1 MIIAVLH
8 LLRHSPTRPEAHTS
22 FLMSPFFA
30 ISPIADEAAPRN
42 QYQAARLALGCMLLN
57 WAGLGVLCASR
68 SLSELL
74 AVFCC
79 NLEEDHLVQSLLGL
93 FFDVFDLRIAHDVN
107 TSDADHC
114 FHGLVKGH
122 EALASNGHDYGE
134 FTLDKQFI
142 IGECTAK
149 WGGVNGADEHD
160 PFDLTISYRTL
171 LLAVLL
177 DSRIVENLIMLITST
192 KSKLI
197 AAQAGFLLAEID
209 ALSAANLPT
218 DFAATGELITAHL
231 TKLINCAQD
240 RVSSRRAAQA
250 INWLKSYKQCRRQAR
265 AQMAQ
270 TSSIYLEYQL
280 QLQQTHAT
288 WKKSTPNKQFNYHQ
302 HRRRS
307 SVWAT
312 LGSMT
317 KSFTEN
323 SLDQILSSSANV
335 GGGGGALGDLH
346 HSRDNVSN
354 MAVTNKFCEFIV
366 ETFVHRGVDVDKDW
380 VLWRWDLLPAK
391 LECFDLLAD
400 IHLGEADNCPVHVDT
415 NSFFR
420 NLVAVFTRPASFER
434 KVDWREPT
442 NEDQATRQWV
452 KTGLNLINLLA
463 RLFYYHVERGRK
475 THVAAERAKTYLLQ
489 IATHVMHRLEQLTQA
504 DLRHERGAKRSRFV
518 PLLLGQ
524 LARVESAQLRLVGVD
539 DWHNVGVWAKRDESG
554 LLGKLLLSSF
564 NLTRD
569 SAARTFVASW
579 LPKAKACGYFVEL
592 VQLWVNQRM
601 SWIYEDTWCAR
612 QLLAVIATRTSTID
626 PVLEAAL
633 DVLRLLLA
641 NPNQRELLEIDDFVV
656 AVMRI
661 GSVVVRNRVLVV
673 LSISEQLCR
682 QMERQSDDSFETVL
696 DALIEFWLSSGQ
708 YEFVAEVDARLRQ
721 AYTTSQVKHY
731 KPGEPPPR
739 RSHRHGPRAAVQ
751 LPVNLF
757 RLMTRHPFGI
767 TKLSQRV
774 IEPLKEHAAQ
784 RVVDDETLLDRRVN
798 MWSLACVLSS
808 DRGCRAFGAEL
819 MGLLTRNCS
828 ANRLSIKATVFYAL
842 SLVASCSLGAECVE
856 SAGGGGWRCRKGRR
870 RRGDSTQLKQRASHS
885 TESNDSGSREH
896 LLASLDKLYDYFDQ
910 PLMVSILKQWSRDDI
925 SDIAQVPTNLLRDR
939 FREQRSQSDTTA
951 MELTILRHHQQ
962 TTPKK
967 TLVPLATSTPPP
979 SLKLSKLAPLPEYKR
994 DSTDIELDSLE
1005 IESPSSLYIASS
1017 SFNFNAANNTV
1028 SV

>member
-1 MIIAVLH
+1 
-8 LLRHSPTRPEAHTS
+8 
-22 FLMSPFFA
+22 
-30 ISPIADEAAPRN
+30 
-42 QYQAARLALGCMLLN
+42 
-57 WAGLGVLCASR
+57 
-68 SLSELL
+68 
-74 AVFCC
+74 
-79 NLEEDHLVQSLLGL
+79 
-93 FFDVFDLRIAHDVN
+93 
-107 TSDADHC
+107 
-114 FHGLVKGH
+114 
-122 EALASNGHDYGE
+122 
-134 FTLDKQFI
+134 
-142 IGECTAK
+142 
-149 WGGVNGADEHD
+149 
-160 PFDLTISYRTL
+160 
-171 LLAVLL
+171 
-177 DSRIVENLIMLITST
+177 
-192 KSKLI
+192 
-197 AAQAGFLLAEID
+197 
-209 ALSAANLPT
+209 
-218 DFAATGELITAHL
+218 
-231 TKLINCAQD
+231 
-240 RVSSRRAAQA
+240 
-250 INWLKSYKQCRRQAR
+250 
-265 AQMAQ
+265 MAQ
-270 TSSIYLEYQL
+270 TSSIYLDYQL

-302 HRRRS
+302 SNRRRS

-323 SLDQILSSSANV
+323 SLDQILSSSAANV
-335 GGGGGALGDLH
+335 ASGGGAGVGDLH

-354 MAVTNKFCEFIV
+354 MALTNKFCEFIV

-380 VLWRWDLLPAK
+380 VHWRWDLLPSK
-391 LECFDLLAD
+391 LECFDLLPD
-400 IHLGEADNCPVHVDT
+400 IHLGESDNCQVHVDT
-415 NSFFR
+415 NNFFR
-420 NLVAVFTRPASFER
+420 NLVAVYTRPASFER

-442 NEDQATRQWV
+442 NEDNSTRQWV
-452 KTGLNLINLLA
+452 KTGQNLINLLA

-475 THVAAERAKTYLLQ
+475 THCAAERAKTYLLQ

-524 LARVESAQLRLVGVD
+524 LARVESAQLKLIQLD
-539 DWHNVGVWAKRDESG
+539 DWENVGAWAKRDESG
-554 LLGKLLLSSF
+554 LLGKLLLSSL
-564 NLTRD
+564 NLTRE
-569 SAARTFVASW
+569 SAARTFVAGW

-612 QLLAVIATRTSTID
+612 QLLSVIATRASTNSSTTD
-626 PVLEAAL
+626 PVLDGAL

-641 NPNQRELLEIDDFVV
+641 NPNQRELLETDDFVV

-696 DALIEFWLSSGQ
+696 DGLLEFWLSSGQ

-731 KPGEPPPR
+731 QPGEPPPR
-739 RSHRHGPRAAVQ
+739 RSHRHGPRSSVQ

-757 RLMTRHPFGI
+757 RLMARHPFGI

-784 RVVDDETLLDRRVN
+784 CIVDDETLLDRRVN

-808 DRGCRAFGAEL
+808 DRGCHAFGAEL
-819 MGLLTRNCS
+819 MGLLTRNCVE
-828 ANRLSIKATVFYAL
+828 NRLSIKATVFYAL

-856 SAGGGGWRCRKGRR
+856 SVAGGVGGAGWRCRKGRR
-870 RRGDSTQLKQRASHS
+870 RRGDPSPLKQRASHS

-896 LLASLDKLYDYFDQ
+896 LLASLDKLYDHFDQ

-925 SDIAQVPTNLLRDR
+925 SDIAQTVPTNILRDR

-967 TLVPLATSTPPP
+967 PLVPLATSTPPP

-994 DSTDIELDSLE
+994 DSTDIELDSLD
-1005 IESPSSLYIASS
+1005 IESPSSLYIHASS
-1017 SFNFNAANNTV
+1017 SFNYNAANNTV
-1028 SV
+1028 IIKCPK